1 MALIQLSVDKISK
14 FRQQRSAHKM
24 RCIIASYQGLRLI
37 SALRYKFKF
46 KSLRVV
52 KFLEFHQ
59 KQTHKLAKF
68 KAAKI

>member
-1 MALIQLSVDKISK
+1 M
-14 FRQQRSAHKM
+14 H
-24 RCIIASYQGLRLI
+24 CITYRRITPQTKGLP
-37 SALRYKFKF
+37 ALRYKFKF

-68 KAAKI
+68 KAAKILNSSLLASRVNSTTSA